1 MKRLTYIFLM
11 CCAVMLHAQ
20 TTEFEPIEM
29 KFPKLPALSDA
40 TGYGYDLQTQWDG
53 KAQTPF
59 FVSANVPDGNYRVT
73 VTLGSKKR
81 AASTTIRCESR
92 RLFIENVATK
102 RGELVTKTFIVN
114 KRNVH
119 FVNEK
124 GQPDRVKLKPNEG
137 GKLHWDEKLTIEV
150 NGDAPAV
157 QSIRIERDTV
167 SPTLYLC
174 GNSTVVDQSNEPWAS
189 WGQMVP
195 RFLDDSLSVANYAE
209 SGLAAASFLTQNRW
223 AKIYSLLRPGDYVI
237 LEFGHNDQKA
247 DGRVGNGA
255 YYAFSHQVKQ
265 ILDQCR
271 AKGATFILC
280 TPTMRRSFKD
290 GVVVNTHKDYPAA
303 VRDIAR
309 REGLLCIDL
318 QDMTKA
324 FYEAMGPEKSTQA
337 FVHYPANTWPDQ
349 PTALADNT
357 HFNPYGAYEI
367 AKMVLQGIRQ
377 SNLEGLK
384 KHISPDFQGFNPA
397 QPDPVE
403 SFHWNVSPFV
413 NMTKPD
419 GN

>member
-1 MKRLTYIFLM
+1 M

>member
-1 MKRLTYIFLM
+1 MKRLTFIFLM

-29 KFPKLPALSDA
+29 QFPKLPTFSDA

-53 KAQTPF
+53 KAQSPF

-102 RGELVTKTFIVN
+102 RGELVAKTFIVN

-209 SGLAAASFLTQNRW
+209 SGLAAASFLAQNRW

-337 FVHYPANTWPDQ
+337 FVHYPANTWPGQ

-384 KHISPDFQGFNPA
+384 KHISSDFQGFNPA